1 VNGLMIPYVNETVVE
16 GVKKTEK
23 IMVEKVVVN
32 PNLEASR
39 FSKPQ

>member
-1 VNGLMIPYVNETVVE
+1 MLRNGTVVE
-16 GVKKTEK
+16 GVKKTGK
-23 IMVEKVVVN
+23 IVVEKMVVN